1 MNDRVCF
8 NANAYIHICMKICHI
23 HPCSPLNK
31 TFINSVKMGV
41 VKRLL
46 SMRKSLLC

>member
-1 MNDRVCF
+1 
-8 NANAYIHICMKICHI
+8 
-23 HPCSPLNK
+23 
-31 TFINSVKMGV
+31 MGV